1 MLNSGY
7 FITILLKNSGKLAT
21 APPPPSEKHQLH
33 RPMPL
38 RLQLGVFYYKN
49 TIMIVFFNNGQKI
62 LLDNVN
68 DSALVQ
74 SQAGQ
79 VLIKEYLKL
88 IFLVPITTSSLIR
101 LLLLSFILME
111 ASCAERRVTW
121 QHHAR
126 SRLLWKLNS
135 EGFINIIHI

>member
-1 MLNSGY
+1 
-7 FITILLKNSGKLAT
+7 
-21 APPPPSEKHQLH
+21 
-33 RPMPL
+33 MPL